1 MCDTAVAVGTA
12 TASGHVLFAK
22 NSDRHPNECQPLF
35 HAPRRAHQAGA
46 TLQCQY
52 IEIPEAAETWEVIGS
67 RPWWLWGFETGVN
80 EWGVAIGNEAVLSK
94 EPFLQTGLLGM
105 DLVRLGL
112 ERGKTAYEAL
122 HVIVDL
128 LERHGQGGSAEVNG
142 VRYYHNA
149 FIIADPREAWVLE
162 TAGRYWAAER
172 VTGARAISNVY
183 SIETHWDEASADL
196 IEHALERGWWRPD
209 VPFNFARA
217 YGDYT
222 VEIAPRCFRFQ
233 RATDLMAGQDGTIS
247 IESMLAH
254 VRDHYDGT
262 FMAPRWSPQE
272 LCFASICM
280 HSSAQHGGETASGMV
295 AELRDDVG
303 PLRSSVWHAFGS
315 PCLSAFHP
323 VYLGG
328 VGLPEELDAGNGTYD
343 PESPWWRF
351 ERLQR
356 RVDAH
361 PALAPTLQSAYRA
374 LEAEWLGRAPAAEDE
389 ARRLAAAGDDA
400 RAVQRLRQLV
410 DETISALDATVAR
423 ADALLDEAAAL
434 APPAIVL
441 QPGHRAALNAAA
453 DLADLEAP
461 ATAAVPA
468 T

>member
-22 NSDRHPNECQPLF
+22 NSDRNPNECQPLF
-35 HAPRRAHQAGA
+35 HASRCAHLAGA
-46 TLQCQY
+46 PLQCQY
-52 IEIPEAAETWEVIGS
+52 IEIPQVAETWEVIGA

-94 EPFLQTGLLGM
+94 EPFLETGLLGM

-112 ERGKTAYEAL
+112 ERGKTANEAL
-122 HVIVDL
+122 HAIVDL
-128 LERHGQGGSAEVNG
+128 LEAHGQGGSAEVNG
-142 VRYYHNA
+142 IRYYHNA
-149 FIIADPREAWVLE
+149 FIIADPHEAWVLE
-162 TAGRYWAAER
+162 TAGRYWAAEK
-172 VTGARAISNVY
+172 VQGIRAISNVY
-183 SIETHWDEASADL
+183 SIETHWDEASSDL
-196 IEHALERGWWRPD
+196 VEHALEQGWWRPD

-217 YGDYT
+217 YGDYS
-222 VEIAPRCFRFQ
+222 VEIAPRCLRFQ
-233 RATDLMAGQDGTIS
+233 RATDLLAGRDGKIS

-272 LCFASICM
+272 LCFSSICM
-280 HSSAQHGGETASGMV
+280 HSSAQYSGETASGMV
-295 AELRDDVG
+295 AELRDEAS

-328 VGLPEELDAGNGTYD
+328 VGLPDVLDVGGGTYD
-343 PESPWWRF
+343 PASPWWRF

-361 PALAPTLQSAYRA
+361 PALAPSLQSAYRA
-374 LEAEWLGRAPAAEDE
+374 LEASWLAEAPTVEAD
-389 ARRLAAAGDDA
+389 ARRLTENGADADA
-400 RAVQRLRQLV
+400 RQVLRQFV
-410 DETISALDATVAR
+410 DATLTALDQTVAQ
-423 ADALLDEAAAL
+423 ADGLLDEAAAV
-434 APPAIVL
+434 AEPPIVM
-441 QPGHRAALNAAA
+441 QPQHRAALNAAA
-453 DLADLEAP
+453 GLLDLEAAP
-461 ATAAVPA
+461 PVGVPA